1 SLSNAGER
9 AEGDTRLAARYL
21 RKPFITGKKVQRA
34 MLYVTGLGSYEAYL
48 NGKRV
53 SDDLFAPTVSW
64 YPERVYYNVYE
75 VFSLLNGKE
84 YMLGVK
90 LGNGRYFGMRG
101 TDTQMFGLP
110 RLLAQLQIEYS
121 DGSTELIT
129 SDESWKVTSQGP

>member
-1 SLSNAGER
+1 HGETSWSEVQHWSMALSDPSDWQAEWIGEESLSNAGER

-75 VFSLLNGKE
+75 V
-84 YMLGVK
+84 
-90 LGNGRYFGMRG
+90 
-101 TDTQMFGLP
+101 T
-110 RLLAQLQIEYS
+110 
-121 DGSTELIT
+121 
-129 SDESWKVTSQGP
+129 